1 VKTDEYDNHWL
12 MPSDIMYQI
21 SDLLSMCFDNIYMG
35 RIFFKQMPSCHL
47 VSKIDAKV
55 IGYVGLQYGVIR
67 VLDQLI
73 PIVGIVD
80 LCVTPEHRGDG
91 VATALLNH
99 AQAHS

>member
-1 VKTDEYDNHWL
+1 
-12 MPSDIMYQI
+12 
-21 SDLLSMCFDNIYMG
+21 MG

-55 IGYVGLQYGVIR
+55 IRYVGLEYRVIR
-67 VLDQLI
+67 VSNQLI

-91 VATALLNH
+91 VATALLKH
-99 AQAHS
+99 AQARSQGQMFILANVYLGHGR